1 MIMKK
6 IFDFTRKKTIL
17 QAIFF
22 YFISFLASLILGG
35 LAGGLM
41 GLIGQLEMAATAG
54 LAAATIF
61 VIYISYRI
69 YSQSNLGVLNNL
81 FLISGI
87 IITFFY
93 GSILG
98 LLPLAIATCFN
109 RTKYSEDSII
119 NKKIINQDN
128 SKYIP
133 KVKDKKIDSKNAEL
147 SVINRYYSDKNIEK
161 TIETQEKVKTKDVK
175 LYHDNGKL
183 KTLATLDEDEKPHGN
198 CKEWY
203 PSGNIF
209 KNQNFKHGI
218 PNGSFKEYYEN
229 GNLRKE
235 CNFKNGN
242 EHGKSNEFYEDG
254 KKDIVGNFKDGK
266 MHGLR
271 EQYFS
276 SGNLETRTTYENGLI
291 EGLHIFLSKDRE
303 VIEEKIMQK
312 GLDITMELF
321 MLMAENNSEHMLK
334 AGLIKDGVQKYEP
347 GEFSQ
352 KMYEYYKANN
362 LKVESYQVTVLNE
375 MLKEGSIDKD
385 FYDMSMSALG
395 QNNKNS

>member
-1 MIMKK
+1 MKK
-6 IFDFTRKKTIL
+6 IFDFTNKKTIL

-22 YFISFLASLILGG
+22 YIISFLVSLIAAG

-41 GLIGQLEMAATAG
+41 GLIGEVGMAATGGVAG
-54 LAAATIF
+54 ATIF
-61 VIYISYRI
+61 IIYISYRI
-69 YSQSNLGVLNNL
+69 YSQSNLSVINNL

-87 IITFFY
+87 IITFLY
-93 GSILG
+93 GSIFG
-98 LLPLAIATCFN
+98 LLPIAIATCFN
-109 RTKYSEDSII
+109 RTKNLEDFKI
-119 NKKIINQDN
+119 NKKIITQDN
-128 SKYIP
+128 SKYMP
-133 KVKDKKIDSKNAEL
+133 KVKDQKIDSKNAEL
-147 SVINRYYSDKNIEK
+147 SGISRYYSDKNIEE
-161 TIETQEKVKTKDVK
+161 TIEAQEKVKTKDVK

-183 KTLATLDEDEKPHGN
+183 RTLATLDEDEKPHGN

-209 KNQNFKHGI
+209 KNQNFKHGT
-218 PNGSFKEYYEN
+218 PHGSFKEYFEN
-229 GNLRKE
+229 GNLWKE
-235 CNFKNGN
+235 YNFINGK
-242 EHGKSNEFYEDG
+242 EHGKNNQFYEDG
-254 KKDIVGNFKDGK
+254 KKDIVGNFINGK
-266 MHGLR
+266 MHGLK

-291 EGLHIFLSKDRE
+291 EGLHIFLSKDGE

-321 MLMAENNSEHMLK
+321 MLMAENNSEHMIK

-362 LKVESYQVTVLNE
+362 LKVESNQVTALNE

-395 QNNKNS
+395 QNNNKNS